1 MKRSIFISVS
11 IGLLPLLVFA
21 QGSTN
26 TSTGPTALDTLIYK
40 INALIINPAIAT
52 LFIIAF
58 VIFLYGLVEFLR
70 KANNKD
76 GRAVGKQ
83 HMIWG
88 ILGFVIMLG
97 VYGIINILLRTF
109 NIEGPVVNPKE
120 QKFIAPSVPDIKIK

>member
-1 MKRSIFISVS
+1 M
-11 IGLLPLLVFA
+11 GTVFA
-21 QGSTN
+21 N
-26 TSTGPTALDTLIYK
+26 TPTDPNAPTALDTLIYK

-109 NIEGPVVNPKE
+109 NIEGPVVTPKQ
-120 QKFIAPSVPDIKIK
+120 QKFDAPSVPDIIIK

>member
-1 MKRSIFISVS
+1 MNRRIFIYLC
-11 IGLLPLLVFA
+11 IGFLPVLTYA
-21 QGSTN
+21 QGAPN
-26 TSTGPTALDTLIYK
+26 VGPEPTALDTLIYK

-88 ILGFVIMLG
+88 IIGFVIMLG